1 MLRKSKFPYNLTFI
15 KCTLHETLCTFLIIS
30 SSFLL
35 RMRNVLDQSCKE
47 NHNTYIMFSNL
58 LPKIVRFVI
67 QCGKLQY
74 SQISH
79 TCQYNM
85 VHAHFMLDDKGYRHR
100 ICYTCCFLTRK
111 MVTRMLVIVAFTN
124 TLPVF
129 LNLNFTSQSRTHHQR
144 RSQNAVPISTAIHH
158 TRQRQPQ
165 SCFKFVLKWL
175 IVGSLGRTV

>member
-1 MLRKSKFPYNLTFI
+1 
-15 KCTLHETLCTFLIIS
+15 
-30 SSFLL
+30 
-35 RMRNVLDQSCKE
+35 
-47 NHNTYIMFSNL
+47 
-58 LPKIVRFVI
+58 
-67 QCGKLQY
+67 
-74 SQISH
+74 
-79 TCQYNM
+79 
-85 VHAHFMLDDKGYRHR
+85 
-100 ICYTCCFLTRK
+100 
-111 MVTRMLVIVAFTN
+111 MLVIVAFTN